1 MKNELNPLKDETE
14 EKQNDE
20 FLQEET
26 HKGPQNKEDYV
37 EKQKKA
43 EPFVEQQMKPELH
56 LVMAQDDAY
65 ISDRI
70 KSQPKSLDEVI
81 FMKEP
86 IYAPNEHRLSL
97 PKELKEFED
106 RLAFRWINKKKRA
119 IDDAID
125 LRGWYFVNRITFEKL
140 PGRLFSNSGAIER
153 GDTILMYMP
162 KEKAEALRR
171 IPGEKS
177 TALIKAQ
184 LAKGESK
191 LPKGQSG
198 FYKPTEGVTDDDS
211 VGTDA
216 ITEGKHF

>member
-1 MKNELNPLKDETE
+1 MKNENNPLRDEE
-14 EKQNDE
+14 EIFQ
-20 FLQEET
+20 T
-26 HKGPQNKEDYV
+26 KGPQSKSEYV
-37 EKQKKA
+37 EKQKEA
-43 EPFVEQQMKPELH
+43 VPFVEQQQKPELH
-56 LVMAQDDAY
+56 LVLAQDDAY

-70 KSQPKSLDEVI
+70 KSQPKNLDEVI

-86 IYAPNEHRLSL
+86 ISAPGEHRLSL

-125 LRGWYFVNRITFEKL
+125 LRGWYFINRITFPKL

-153 GDTILMYMP
+153 GDTLLMYMP
-162 KEKAEALRR
+162 LEKAERLRKA
-171 IPGEKS
+171 PGEKS
-177 TALIKAQ
+177 SALVKAQ
-184 LAKGESK
+184 LAKGEGK

-198 FYKPTEGVTDDDS
+198 FYKPTEGVTDDES
-211 VGTDA
+211 VGSDA